1 MDALLTPPASPTAQ
15 NSSPHPRRWAALA
28 VLAVAQFMV
37 VLDSSIVNIALPDIG
52 TGLHMSAPSLSWVVT
67 AYVLTFGGLLMLGGR
82 IADLRGR
89 RSTFL
94 TGLVGFA
101 TASAVAGFASSAG
114 MLIAARA
121 VQGSAAALMS
131 PAALSLVTTLFAG
144 SERPKALG
152 VWGAVAGSGG
162 AAGVLLGGVL
172 TGTLGWPAIFFVNL
186 PVAAVVAAGALRY
199 VPRSSGTG
207 GRVDLPGAA
216 TLTAGLALIVYGLS
230 QSHDSGF
237 GSPLVLSALGLGAVL
252 LAAFVATERAV
263 AHPLVPL
270 RIFRL
275 RTVTSA
281 NAVMAAVGATTV
293 GLFFFLSLYL
303 QRVLHYTPLK
313 AGLSQLPLAL
323 TITAAA
329 WLAPRL
335 AARTGVK
342 TVLVTGP
349 LLLTAGL
356 GWFSTA
362 SVHGTYAGDV
372 LGPALLVGAGL
383 GLSFVSINV
392 TAAAKVAPSDAGLAG
407 GLINTTQQVGG
418 AIGLALLSAIATSR
432 TATAGPTLASV
443 NSGYQ
448 AAFLTAAAIAAAAAL
463 LAGLIAPRTSPRTS
477 LPAPGSPTGSTR

>member
-1 MDALLTPPASPTAQ
+1 MDALRTPPASPTAQ
-15 NSSPHPRRWAALA
+15 DSPPYPHRWAALA
-28 VLAVAQFMV
+28 VLAIAQFMV
-37 VLDSSIVNIALPDIG
+37 VLDSSIVNIALPNIG
-52 TGLHMSAPSLSWVVT
+52 TGLRMPAPSLSWVVT

-89 RSTFL
+89 RTTFL
-94 TGLVGFA
+94 AGLVGFA
-101 TASAVAGFASSAG
+101 TASAVAGFASTAG

-121 VQGSAAALMS
+121 VQGSTAALMS
-131 PAALSLVTTLFAG
+131 PAALSLVTTLFTG

-172 TGTLGWPAIFFVNL
+172 TGTFGWPAIFFVNL
-186 PVAAVVAAGALRY
+186 PVAAAVAAGALRY

-216 TLTAGLALIVYGLS
+216 TLTAGLASIVYGLS

-237 GSPLVLSALGLGAVL
+237 GSPLVLTALGLGAVL

-263 AHPLVPL
+263 AQPLVPL

-275 RTVTSA
+275 RSITSA
-281 NAVMAAVGATTV
+281 NAIMAAVGATTV
-293 GLFFFLSLYL
+293 SLFFFLSLYL
-303 QRVLHYTPLK
+303 QRILHYAPLK

-335 AARTGVK
+335 AARTGIR

-349 LLLTAGL
+349 LLLAAGL

-362 SVHGTYAGDV
+362 SVHGTYAGAV
-372 LGPALLVGAGL
+372 LGPSLLVGAGL

-392 TAAAKVAPSDAGLAG
+392 TAAAKVAPGDAGLAG
-407 GLINTTQQVGG
+407 GLINTSQQVGG

-432 TATAGPTLASV
+432 TGTGPTIASV
-443 NSGYQ
+443 DSGYQ
-448 AAFLTAAAIAAAAAL
+448 AAFLAAAAIAAAAAL
-463 LAGLIAPRTSPRTS
+463 LAGLIAPRK
-477 LPAPGSPTGSTR
+477 